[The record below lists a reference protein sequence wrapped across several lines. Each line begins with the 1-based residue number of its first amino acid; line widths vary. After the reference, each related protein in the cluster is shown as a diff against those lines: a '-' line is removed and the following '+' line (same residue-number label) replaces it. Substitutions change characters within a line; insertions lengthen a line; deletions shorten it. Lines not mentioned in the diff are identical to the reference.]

1 MYYYYYLNI
10 QSYYIFFIL
19 QQLYRLILGMGKFN
33 FNNLLLTL
41 AGAHDSVARNNRLEF
56 ERTRQEQQQLNEMQ
70 HMGDAFA
77 DIQGESNPPITNTTR
92 MQFAKGANIRGQQSG
107 DVFGGKSRRRHCR
120 CRSGTC
126 RSKSRHCRRSRRT
139 CRSKS
144 RHCRRTYRR
153 H

>member
-1 MYYYYYLNI
+1 MYYYYYYLNI

-41 AGAHDSVARNNRLEF
+41 AGAHASVAKNKRLEF
-56 ERTRQEQQQLNEMQ
+56 ERKQQEQPLIEMQ
-70 HMGDAFA
+70 P
-77 DIQGESNPPITNTTR
+77 IQGKSN
-92 MQFAKGANIRGQQSG
+92 SG

-126 RSKSRHCRRSRRT
+126 RSKSRRSKSR
-139 CRSKS
+139 RSKS
-144 RHCRRTYRR
+144 RHCRRRSGTCRSRRTYRR